1 MKVRIKVPANVKQE
15 KHIEEIMLWS
25 IDTEINCEF
34 YTMHVEYF
42 QRPQPTNRWAVWSIE
57 PQDYIMFVLMWGGY
71 GYKKKKGE
79 TNEENS

>member
-15 KHIEEIMLWS
+15 QHVEEIILWS

-34 YTMHVEYF
+34 YTMHVEYG
-42 QRPQPTNRWAVWSIE
+42 NGKYKDRWAVWSIE
-57 PQDYIMFVLMWGGY
+57 PQDYIMFVLMWGGH

-79 TNEENS
+79 KDETHN